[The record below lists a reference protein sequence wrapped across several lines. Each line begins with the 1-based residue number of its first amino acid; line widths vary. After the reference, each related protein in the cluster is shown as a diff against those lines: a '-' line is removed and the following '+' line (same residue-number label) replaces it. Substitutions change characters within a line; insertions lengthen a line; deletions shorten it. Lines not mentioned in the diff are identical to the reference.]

1 MRTAYYSKRNCVHRC
16 KWKKVKYFTHFLW
29 KLVMPN
35 RGPLCVCVCVCVSVN
50 FFLLHF
56 RTVNVVTGRT
66 GTTEVGTYLYVY
78 FNNNNY

>member
-1 MRTAYYSKRNCVHRC
+1 MFGSKWAGHTAAAVTDLQAEKG
-16 KWKKVKYFTHFLW
+16 KVLYTRFVETSYAQLETI
-29 KLVMPN
+29 
-35 RGPLCVCVCVCVSVN
+35 VCVSVN